1 MKTNRYLDS
10 EILIQMNQEIL
21 KEDVRLFAE
30 QFELRD
36 QLRGKSFLITGATG
50 LIGSVLIRCLHS
62 LNEMYNLDIR
72 MIAVVRNLEKA
83 KSIFGETMNDIQI
96 LQLPLT
102 DVKPDNVHGDVDYI
116 VHLASP
122 TAGSYMEQHPLET
135 FNLAYQSTYNLLNF
149 AHNKNSEGFVYISSL
164 EYYGQIFEDKI
175 ISENVQGYVDPVSTR
190 SSYPMGKRAA
200 EYLCFAFAKE
210 FGTPAKVARLTQTL
224 GAGVSENDNRV
235 FAQFARSV
243 IKGEDIILH
252 TKGES
257 AKPYCYTTDCISA
270 ILYILLNGEKGEAY
284 NVANTDTYI
293 SIRNLAEYMKEQ
305 FAPSISVRIVQT
317 DGLGYAPVT
326 KLRLSTEKLEALGWK
341 PQVGK
346 REMFDRLIK
355 FIC

>member
-1 MKTNRYLDS
+1 
-10 EILIQMNQEIL
+10 MNQEIL

-30 QFELRD
+30 QFELRE

-62 LNEMYNLDIR
+62 LNEKYNLDIR

-83 KSIFGETMNDIQI
+83 KSIFGETMNDLHI

-102 DVKPDNVHGDVDYI
+102 DVNPDDIHGDVDYI

-122 TAGSYMEQHPLET
+122 TAGSYMEEHPVET
-135 FNLAYQSTYNLLNF
+135 FALAYQSTYKLLEF
-149 AHNKNSEGFVYISSL
+149 AHQSNVESFVYVSSL
-164 EYYGQIFEDKI
+164 EYYGQILEDKI
-175 ISENVQGYVDPVSTR
+175 ISEDMQGYVDPVSTR

-210 FGTPAKVARLTQTL
+210 YGTPAKVARLTQTL

-235 FAQFARSV
+235 FAQFARS
-243 IKGEDIILH
+243 IINNEDIVLH
-252 TKGES
+252 TTGES

-270 ILYILLNGEKGEAY
+270 ILYIMLKGKKGEAY

-305 FAPSISVRIVQT
+305 FAPFISVRILQT

-326 KLRLSTEKLEALGWK
+326 KLRLSAEKLLALGWAPK
-341 PQVGK
+341 VGM
-346 REMFDRLIK
+346 RDMFERLIK
-355 FIC
+355 YIE